1 MAYHVALNCELVSPP
16 LSGRVDLRR
25 RMRWWTA
32 VIMWL
37 VAQAAHAENMNLVV
51 TLDRA
56 DVQRRVER
64 LFPVVRADELV
75 SVRLHHPRVIL
86 TAHSNRIGLGLRI
99 DATAAEQFSVSG
111 HVTVDGV
118 LRFAGPSGDFYLD
131 DADVK
136 DLQVDGIPTP
146 YLDQIRRL
154 ADGVLRDLLRDHPIY
169 TLGQLGEAK
178 RFMGSEIKSIKVR
191 DGKMVVELSMP

>member
-1 MAYHVALNCELVSPP
+1 MVHHVAVNCEVVSPP
-16 LSGRVDLRR
+16 LSGKVDLRR
-25 RMRWWTA
+25 RIRWWTA

-37 VAQAAHAENMNLVV
+37 AVQAAYAEDMNLIIA
-51 TLDRA
+51 LDRA
-56 DVQRRVER
+56 NVQRRVER
-64 LFPVVRADELV
+64 LFPIVRADELV

-111 HVTVDGV
+111 HITVDGV
-118 LRFAGPSGDFYLD
+118 LRFAGPSGNFYLD
-131 DADVK
+131 DAGVK
-136 DLQVDGIPTP
+136 ELQVDGIPTV
-146 YLDQIRRL
+146 YMAQIRRL

-178 RFMGSEIKSIKVR
+178 RFMGSEIKSIEVR
-191 DGKMVVELSMP
+191 DGKMVVKLGMP